1 MAGRAAG
8 GGPLTIMKKAG
19 DATLKAKQDEFDRKM
34 AKTKAKGRPQ

>member
-19 DATLKAKQDEFDRKM
+19 DATLKAQQDEFDRKM
-34 AKTKAKGRPQ
+34 AKKKATGRPQ